1 MKIDYRNIASNAA
14 MIGRRMTEGD
24 NGVTIDSIDHIV
36 NAATI
41 LNKIEKEDPE
51 IYERSLGLWDETCC
65 FIAERF
71 SKIEQNDVELDL
83 SEKEI
88 RKMMESY
95 KF

>member
-24 NGVTIDSIDHIV
+24 NGVTMYSIDHIV
-36 NAATI
+36 ECAII
-41 LNKIEKEDPE
+41 LDKIEKEDPE
-51 IYERSLGLWDETCC
+51 IYERSLGLWDGTCC
-65 FIAERF
+65 FIAERL
-71 SKIEQNDVELDL
+71 SEIEQNDVELDL